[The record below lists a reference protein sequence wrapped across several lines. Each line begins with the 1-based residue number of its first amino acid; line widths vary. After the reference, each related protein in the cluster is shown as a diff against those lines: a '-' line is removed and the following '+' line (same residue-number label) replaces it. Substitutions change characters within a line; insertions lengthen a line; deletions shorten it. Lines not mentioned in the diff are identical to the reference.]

1 MANKITVTNLKVEL
15 EYGTDRTLIA
25 SWGFKGIDG
34 EPLDHYM
41 IEWQYD
47 TGNGVALGDGPKDVG
62 TLKHNTFNAPN
73 NAIKA
78 KVHVK
83 PIGAEKKDS
92 NGKKTGERYLAD
104 AAWCGWKEYNFANK
118 VYVFPLEI
126 PKLRLTSDLYDGET
140 FYLSGVEEG
149 TMCVDL
155 SYALED
161 AKGYLSSCAA
171 YVTENSM
178 RTDSTERTIGDV
190 VSEYECQW
198 SYYDAVNDKWVDQD
212 SSTTSQ
218 SIVSYKYPAGV
229 NKIRFRVRLVPS
241 TFTAFQD
248 GQEYPCFSNA
258 YTNWKE
264 LKISD
269 YMPEP
274 NNIKGMIP
282 EQIAMKFAPGSTTD
296 IQISWVKWWEPE
308 EYTKIIYQSPN
319 IRGAALLNSGV
330 FPNMVASYDYQWAYK
345 DRNGIVHAEG
355 GNTAARN
362 VTVTIPDSFV
372 TLVKFRVK
380 PVANTYSM
388 HGTQWPHFNAR
399 WSAWKEVKN
408 LRELEA
414 KIPAPIRDG
423 KEIQVSNI
431 SVVMKKGGTDT
442 WYAKWNWDA
451 NNTAGYSVEWGYSYG
466 DGEWFDGDPDDI
478 TGASNRKSL
487 YSIPDASVKKIR
499 VRIKPLCDYTY
510 GYWRKEFTQ
519 WQEVAV
525 TKEADVPPAP
535 NITKVTISQY
545 KDTSMYAE
553 ITWNKDHTDHYQ
565 YQWMYYS
572 QKHNKWFAE
581 NVETSTDK
589 LLPQHNF
596 DEFATQITLKVM
608 PVAATYTDDYGRD
621 VAYWKPITE
630 WDDLQPIKPT
640 FKMADLDPSDLSG
653 APGLDILSGNYLKAT
668 VENYNTTT
676 AKEVEFAIE
685 QDHRA
690 EIMATAKAT
699 LVNGYAELKYRVPS
713 EGHEYRVRARGV
725 SGPNKVGAWS
735 DWSSSVSTGP
745 KTPEKLISVRA
756 DGPRGVR
763 VTWTPVS
770 GRDASESL
778 DITYEIEYIDNLEL
792 FDVSGRAKS
801 EETSTNTSFYHIDF
815 TSDDDFGKTW
825 YFRVRA
831 KLGENHSGWT
841 NIVSCTLAKKPSVP
855 TTWSENGVIGLG
867 QIARLYWVHNA
878 EDNSNETEAT
888 IVYYKSTDPTTPIEI
903 VYTDEPSDENVSDM
917 IHSYEID
924 TSTFETG
931 CLIFWKVK
939 TKGAADEYSDFSVER
954 QIGVYDDPTVAFSI
968 PSEFTSFPITFT
980 AVAEPPQ
987 QTAIV
992 WNVSIVALEG
1002 YDTVDNV
1009 GNDVRISKNETIYSK
1024 FIDIS
1029 GNTLEH
1035 TITAADVTFENGIRY
1050 ELIVDVG
1057 MDSGLSARASREFVT
1072 NYDFDVME
1080 PEGTITLDREHY
1092 SASIRP
1098 VCYDS
1103 SGEVDDDVTLSVY
1116 RREYDGRLVLLAT
1129 GLENTGYTSIIDP
1142 HPALDFARYRIV
1154 AKSKTTG
1161 RMTHTDISS
1170 SIFGIPG
1177 VVLQWGANWATYD
1190 PTQDYNPDEPSWDGT
1205 TLHLPYNANI
1215 SEQTS
1220 IDVSLI
1226 EYIGRSAPVSYY
1238 GTQLG
1243 ISGSISCTIRAD
1255 DYDTIYALRR
1265 LSIYRGDVYV
1275 RSSNGIGY
1283 WAQVTV
1289 SFEKTNR
1296 EVTIPVTIDIKRV
1309 EGGI

>member
-1 MANKITVTNLKVEL
+1 MAKKLTVQNLTLQL
-15 EYGTDRTLIA
+15 EYGTDRTLFAYWNWNEI
-25 SWGFKGIDG
+25 KD
-34 EPLDHYM
+34 EPLEKYSIQWEYH
-41 IEWQYD
+41 
-47 TGNGVALGDGPKDVG
+47 TGNGRWITDGAKDVE
-62 TLKHNTFNAPN
+62 LKQNTFNAPG

-78 KVHVK
+78 RVKVK
-83 PIGAEKKDS
+83 PIGKKKKDS
-92 NGKKTGERYLAD
+92 NGKETSERYLAN
-104 AAWCGWKEYNFANK
+104 AEWSNYKTYNFKNK
-118 VYVFPLEI
+118 VYFTPLM
-126 PKLRLTSDLYDGET
+126 LSTLTISDSSY
-140 FYLSGVEEG
+140 YLSGIEDG

-155 SYALED
+155 SEALQTIREE
-161 AKGYLSSCAA
+161 LEIA
-171 YVTENSM
+171 YS
-178 RTDSTERTIGDV
+178 DV
-190 VSEYECQW
+190 NRNTNNALRDVSDITSGYECQW
-198 SYYDAVNDKWVDQD
+198 SYYDSTNRKWVDQD
-212 SSTTSQ
+212 SSTATQ
-218 SIVSYKYPAGV
+218 SIISYKYPAGV
-229 NKIRFRVRLVPS
+229 NTIRFRARLVPS
-241 TFTAFQD
+241 TFVLKID
-248 GQEYPCFSNA
+248 SQEYSCFTNE
-258 YTNWKE
+258 YTAWKQ
-264 LKISD
+264 LTISSFTPKP
-269 YMPEP
+269 MPI
-274 NNIKGMIP
+274 NGMLP
-282 EQIAMKFAPGSTTD
+282 SQITMQYAPGSTTD
-296 IQISWVKWWEPE
+296 IQISWVKWWENE
-308 EYTKIIYQSPN
+308 EYTKMLFQSEAV
-319 IRGAALLNSGV
+319 GALLNSGV
-330 FPNMVASYDYQWAYK
+330 TANMVASYDYQWAYK
-345 DRNGIVHAEG
+345 DRNGVVHAEG

-372 TLVKFRVK
+372 TLVTFKVK
-380 PVANTYSM
+380 PVSKTYSKY
-388 HGTQWPHFNAR
+388 GTD
-399 WSAWKEVKN
+399 WSYFTAKWSSKKEVKS

-423 KEIQVSNI
+423 KELQVSNI
-431 SVVMKKGGTDT
+431 LVVMKKGGTDT
-442 WYAKWNWDA
+442 WYAKWDWDT

-466 DGEWFDGDPDDI
+466 DDEWFDEDPQDI
-478 TGASNRKSL
+478 TGSSNRKSL

-510 GYWRKEFTQ
+510 GYWRKEFTS
-519 WQEVAV
+519 WKEVDV
-525 TKEADVPPAP
+525 NKEADVPPAP

-553 ITWNKDHTDHYQ
+553 ITWNQDHTDHYQ

-572 QKHNKWFAE
+572 SKHNKWFAE

-621 VAYWKPITE
+621 VAYWKSITE
-630 WDDLQPIKPT
+630 WDDLQPIMPT

-653 APGLDILSGNYLKAT
+653 APGLYILSGNYLKAT

-676 AKEVEFAIE
+676 ATEVEFAIE

-690 EIMATAKAT
+690 EIMATARAT

-725 SGPNKVGAWS
+725 NGPDKAGEWS

-855 TTWSENGVIGLG
+855 TTWSESGVIGLG
-867 QIARLYWVHNA
+867 QIAKLYWVHNA

-903 VYTDEPSDENVSDM
+903 VYTDEATDENVSDM

-1080 PEGTITLDREHY
+1080 PEGVVSLDTAHY

-1098 VCYDS
+1098 YCYTNSGDIDS
-1103 SGEVDDDVTLSVY
+1103 DVTLSVY

-1170 SIFGIPG
+1170 AIFGIPG

-1220 IDVSLI
+1220 VDVSLI